1 MADTK
6 VEVRVS
12 KPPKPLDRED
22 PDAQATAPDSPIS
35 LDPIDRRRHPRYRF
49 SEPMKVCRQDGA
61 CLDGVSV
68 ELSQSGMSAMIR
80 GALTPG
86 DVVRLQPVTGV
97 NTAAVVRHKLGM
109 LYGFEFLE
117 LAIEQAGKI
126 AERCRKCEPW
136 RTNARAVCAETITVP
151 ANRQKPG
158 GSSIYGST
166 EKGDTLDIDAVP

>member
-1 MADTK
+1 MADTE

-12 KPPKPLDRED
+12 KPPKPLDR
-22 PDAQATAPDSPIS
+22 QAPDVSNAPVIALKS
-35 LDPIDRRRHPRYRF
+35 VDPADRRRHPRYHF
-49 SEPMKVCRQDGA
+49 SEPMKVCRLDGA
-61 CLDGVSV
+61 CLDGISV

-80 GALTPG
+80 GTLSPG

-117 LAIEQAGKI
+117 LAVEQAGKI

-136 RTNARAVCAETITVP
+136 RSNARAV
-151 ANRQKPG
+151 
-158 GSSIYGST
+158 
-166 EKGDTLDIDAVP
+166 

>member
-1 MADTK
+1 
-6 VEVRVS
+6 
-12 KPPKPLDRED
+12 
-22 PDAQATAPDSPIS
+22 
-35 LDPIDRRRHPRYRF
+35 
-49 SEPMKVCRQDGA
+49 MKVSRPDGA

-80 GALTPG
+80 GSLAPG

-117 LAIEQAGKI
+117 LANEQAGKI

-136 RTNARAVCAETITVP
+136 RSNGRAI
-151 ANRQKPG
+151 
-158 GSSIYGST
+158 
-166 EKGDTLDIDAVP
+166 